1 MENNFSPIQFYV
13 DSTEKLFHEFHD
25 FLICNVSTDCVK
37 ANTYALSSFFFCH
50 QFDGKLFYKKYRR
63 LKESR
68 YLGKWK
74 SDTHTIILVTYSR
87 VHISSDEVFSKIL
100 KKPSIFFHEN
110 FMDWSLD

>member
-25 FLICNVSTDCVK
+25 FLNCNISTDCVK
-37 ANTYALSSFFFCH
+37 ANTYALSSFFYCH

-87 VHISSDEVFSKIL
+87 VHISSDEVFCKIL
-100 KKPSIFFHEN
+100 C
-110 FMDWSLD
+110 

>member
-25 FLICNVSTDCVK
+25 FLNCNISTDCVK
-37 ANTYALSSFFFCH
+37 ANTYTLSSFFFCH

-68 YLGKWK
+68 
-74 SDTHTIILVTYSR
+74 
-87 VHISSDEVFSKIL
+87 
-100 KKPSIFFHEN
+100 
-110 FMDWSLD
+110 